1 VDLGRNVLILGRE
14 RMPQVCGSGTALD
27 RRLNF
32 RLAEG
37 RRPRKLAEMSD
48 ATEQT
53 LWKGSPSAA
62 LDFWLN
68 LSCLLVLPIPW
79 ALWRWLHRRS
89 QRIEITSERVRVTQ
103 GIMSKRTDELELYR
117 VRDITFLQP
126 FILGL
131 FGRGNLQLN
140 TDDVTTPVV
149 VLPCIPS
156 DQTLRDQVRKAVESC
171 RDRKRTRVSE
181 LGGNVDTDDDHPS
194 A

>member
-1 VDLGRNVLILGRE
+1 
-14 RMPQVCGSGTALD
+14 
-27 RRLNF
+27 
-32 RLAEG
+32 
-37 RRPRKLAEMSD
+37 MSD
-48 ATEQT
+48 TPEQT
-53 LWKGSPSAA
+53 LWQGSPSAA

-79 ALWRWLHRRS
+79 ALWRWWHRRS
-89 QRIEITSERVRVTQ
+89 HRIEITTERVRVTQ
-103 GIMSKRTDELELYR
+103 GILTKRTDELELYR
-117 VRDITFLQP
+117 VRDLTFVQP

-131 FGRGNLQLN
+131 CGRGNLQLN

-156 DQTLRDQVRKAVESC
+156 EQSLRDQLRKAVEAC

-181 LGGNVDTDDDHPS
+181 LGGAVDHEDQHPG